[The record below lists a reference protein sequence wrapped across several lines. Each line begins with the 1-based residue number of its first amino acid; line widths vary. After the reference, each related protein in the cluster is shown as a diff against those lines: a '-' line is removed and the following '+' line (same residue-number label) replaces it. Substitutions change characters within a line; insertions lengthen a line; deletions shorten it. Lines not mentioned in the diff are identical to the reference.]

1 MKVEEAKQEL
11 IKRYR
16 YLYENALFI
25 LAPYMYEQSQ
35 EEYQETLRTIHK
47 QSKLI
52 SAPLIYLK
60 LNRLDSI
67 VPIFEEFLLSAQHIE
82 ESKLYQLTEENKN
95 DKEYLAK
102 VKQWIALVTKKNKA
116 ETYFKEKLNIG
127 NILKVVGDYIEEQS
141 GDLTNKK
148 NKLFVLDEYY
158 RLYRYKNDGKVYT
171 SGRNLNLHDC
181 GYISIRMQNHI
192 ATRDRKDIGVTKN
205 PFIIAVNKIP
215 LYEYN
220 SSIFMESEKQR
231 IYLDYHDEL
240 PCDLEIDCNLEIK
253 NAEPN
258 KILKRPENTTS
269 CGKPFTIKKEEIFV
283 GPNNQYYQ
291 LCPHCGFIVNIP
303 SNIISDG
310 IKKRIN
316 ERCQKDDKLFR
327 KMYLYSELFSLDR
340 QSTQEQKKLLKNNR

>member
-1 MKVEEAKQEL
+1 
-11 IKRYR
+11 
-16 YLYENALFI
+16 
-25 LAPYMYEQSQ
+25 
-35 EEYQETLRTIHK
+35 
-47 QSKLI
+47 
-52 SAPLIYLK
+52 
-60 LNRLDSI
+60 
-67 VPIFEEFLLSAQHIE
+67 
-82 ESKLYQLTEENKN
+82 
-95 DKEYLAK
+95 
-102 VKQWIALVTKKNKA
+102 
-116 ETYFKEKLNIG
+116 
-127 NILKVVGDYIEEQS
+127 
-141 GDLTNKK
+141 
-148 NKLFVLDEYY
+148 
-158 RLYRYKNDGKVYT
+158 
-171 SGRNLNLHDC
+171 
-181 GYISIRMQNHI
+181 MQNHI

-205 PFIIAVNKIP
+205 SFIIAVNKIP